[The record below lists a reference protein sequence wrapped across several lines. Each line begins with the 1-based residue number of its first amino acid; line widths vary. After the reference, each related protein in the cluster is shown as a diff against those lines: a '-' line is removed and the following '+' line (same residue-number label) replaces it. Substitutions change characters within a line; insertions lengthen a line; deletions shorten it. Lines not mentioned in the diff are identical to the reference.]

1 MLKKVICPFVLSSC
15 TVRSLISW
23 KHSFRNLNE
32 EYDAAKR
39 KKEALDNLLTT
50 GKISESTHNL
60 FNQEIGDVIA
70 EIERQRTALLDRM
83 TSKMKELETQ
93 IRTLEILLANFEIQH
108 VTGEVDEEVYQRE
121 TGLLSMGLETAREDL
136 ESVKEAI
143 DKLSENDADNQP
155 ENEQVTLETEVSQ
168 PEVEDSDDAASIVEE
183 KPPDASEETIVEMVQ
198 PSTEEST
205 TELQT
210 IDTEAE
216 PEEELEV

>member
-1 MLKKVICPFVLSSC
+1 
-15 TVRSLISW
+15 LISW
-23 KHSFRNLNE
+23 KHSFRNLSE

-50 GKISESTHNL
+50 GKISEATHSL

-70 EIERQRTALLDRM
+70 EIERQRMALLDRM

-108 VTGEVDEEVYQRE
+108 VTGEVDEEVYQRD
-121 TGLLSMGLETAREDL
+121 TGLLSMGLETARGEL
-136 ESVKEAI
+136 ESVKEAT
-143 DKLSENDADNQP
+143 DKLSENDVASQS
-155 ENEQVTLETEVSQ
+155 ENEQITLETESSQ
-168 PEVEDSDDAASIVEE
+168 PEVDDPGKAASTAEE
-183 KPPDASEETIVEMVQ
+183 KSSDASEETIVEMVQ
-198 PSTEEST
+198 CSPEEPSTEESS
-205 TELQT
+205 TEVQT